1 MPVSPFKLSGVLW
14 VLAWRNLWRN
24 YRRTLIMLT
33 AIAVGVWAMI
43 FLTAMMRGMVDD
55 MVRGSTSTLL
65 GHVQLHHPQYR
76 DDPNIVNSMP
86 PPSTSLQ
93 QALNSESVVA
103 WTTRV
108 RVPAVISSERE
119 TTGIT
124 LVGIDPESERPLSF
138 IAHKITEGRYLES
151 PNDRGVILG
160 KRLVDKLE
168 TRLGK
173 RVVLMSQDPDNNVV
187 DRGFRVVGIYRSDP
201 SMIEEQ
207 FAFVGRTTAQGFL
220 HMGEQISEVEV
231 LGSDYRQ
238 AKSLAVPLRQ
248 TANNETVPIE
258 VLSWTEIDRYLGSM
272 LPMMDGFVLVWIIV
286 VFTALSFG
294 LVNTLAMAVF
304 ERVRE
309 IGLMQALGMKPQA
322 IMLQVLFESIFLL
335 VIGLVIGNLSAWL
348 TILPLQSG
356 IDISVVAQG
365 LEMGG
370 MSSMLYPS
378 LQIEDMILATVVV
391 LLLGMGAS
399 LLPAWRAARLDP
411 IKALTKH

>member
-1 MPVSPFKLSGVLW
+1 MTSSTKLGGVLW

-24 YRRTLIMLT
+24 YRRTLIMLA

-65 GHVQLHHPQYR
+65 GHVQLHHPEYR
-76 DDPNIVNSMP
+76 DDPNIVNSLP
-86 PPSTSLQ
+86 PPSAHLRQLFDQDTI
-93 QALNSESVVA
+93 VA

-119 TTGIT
+119 TTGVS
-124 LVGIDPESERPLSF
+124 LVGIDPEAERPLSF
-138 IAHKITEGRYLES
+138 IADSVTEGRYLES
-151 PNDRGVILG
+151 TQDRGVILG

-187 DRGFRVVGIYRSDP
+187 DRGFRVVGVYQSNP
-201 SMIEEQ
+201 AMIEEQ
-207 FAFVGRTTAQGFL
+207 FAFIGRATAQKFL
-220 HMGEQISEVEV
+220 NMGDHISEIEL
-231 LGSDYRQ
+231 LGHDYRQ
-238 AKSLAVPLRQ
+238 AKQLAAPIRQ
-248 TANNETVPIE
+248 QLEAEASGIE

-272 LPMMDGFVLVWIIV
+272 LPMMDGFVLIWIVV

-309 IGLMQALGMKPQA
+309 IGLMQALGMKPKA
-322 IMLQVLFESIFLL
+322 ILAQVLFESIFLL
-335 VIGLVIGNLSAWL
+335 AIGLALGNLTAWL

-356 IDISVVAQG
+356 IDISTVAQG

-378 LQIEDMILATVVV
+378 LQVQDMVLATAVV
-391 LLLGMGAS
+391 LGLGMTAS
-399 LLPAWRAARLDP
+399 LIPAWRAARLDP
-411 IKALTKH
+411 IKALTKI